1 MITKILSSLVIT
13 DYPHSWS
20 DFPVDCMWYFVVMG
34 VLHLAIFVVGVL
46 VIAALAIKQ
55 RRDFIKRVGRFGLF
69 MGLLLIVGS
78 VINGVWSCAIW
89 GRLYFSTDYIFD
101 FSPFW
106 PITQKLIDARFG
118 DKQGQLIG
126 VSIFQLQLI
135 WLLFA
140 ITTWAA
146 TIISYRYICRQTQA
160 NMSSLP
166 TGMNPT
172 TSIPTALP

>member
-1 MITKILSSLVIT
+1 MHMNAIH
-13 DYPHSWS
+13 PHSWIE
-20 DFPVDCMWYFVVMG
+20 FPVEFMWYFAVMG
-34 VLHLAIFVVGVL
+34 VLHLAIFTVGFIIL
-46 VIAALAIKQ
+46 AALFIKQ

-78 VINGVWSCAIW
+78 VLNGVWSCAIW
-89 GRLYFSTDYIFD
+89 GRLYFSTDYVFD

-106 PITQKLIDARFG
+106 PITQTTIDARFG

-140 ITTWAA
+140 IATWAA
-146 TIISYRYICRQTQA
+146 TIFLYRSICRQPQA
-160 NMSSLP
+160 NKASLP

-172 TSIPTALP
+172 TSTPTALP